1 MFIQRVMP
9 VIENEVVN
17 KPDAMHQ
24 LYTMWGYDAT
34 AEEALCQNAGR
45 VNLMCK
51 EGSAPLEE
59 LAKEGYPWIGEI
71 KTGDHLNYAVVARVD
86 DNSLDLLMNN
96 RTWQVS
102 RSWFNQH
109 ATGNYTQL
117 HRLTPQ
123 GKDTISAESSTKDLG
138 WMDQQLS
145 LALNLPETHA
155 QVWTA
160 ELMQR
165 TREFQQKMH
174 LHVDGIAGEDTLM
187 QLMRE
192 TKTTPSV
199 LIQSANT
206 SATSSTQEKH
216 S

>member
-1 MFIQRVMP
+1 
-9 VIENEVVN
+9 
-17 KPDAMHQ
+17 
-24 LYTMWGYDAT
+24 
-34 AEEALCQNAGR
+34 
-45 VNLMCK
+45 
-51 EGSAPLEE
+51 
-59 LAKEGYPWIGEI
+59 
-71 KTGDHLNYAVVARVD
+71 YAVVARVD

-123 GKDTISAESSTKDLG
+123 GKDAVSAESGAKDLG

-145 LALNLPETHA
+145 LALNLPETHTK
-155 QVWTA
+155 VWTA

-192 TKTTPSV
+192 TRTTPSV
-199 LIQSANT
+199 LIQSANI
-206 SATSSTQEKH
+206 SATPNAQEKH